1 MAGIS
6 VDLLDKTGVLPL
18 EKRREV
24 ARLCLLYKFV
34 NSLCFLTLMFFLI
47 APLVPIILILFLYTI
62 LSPIL
67 TPCTTPLF
75 LQLLDCG
82 TVLLVLYVLSP
93 LFLCSNVI
101 LFIFILLGIMC
112 RISN

>member
-6 VDLLDKTGVLPL
+6 VDLLDKTGVLSL

-62 LSPIL
+62 LSPVL
-67 TPCTTPLF
+67 TPLF